1 MLCLVPPRS
10 FLAWLTPPR
19 PNLTFHSATLCHLRE
34 TSLTDSKQQ
43 TTYSPSDPSLLCSD
57 VIWSLLNAQC
67 LGNHLI
73 PCGCLT
79 KVCGVDGC
87 CFPGS
92 CLVSVRYRLR
102 SGAHTAILS
111 TPNPAEGHHQAT
123 PPLETPGHSQASLG
137 QSLVGSLLLS
147 PFSL

>member
-1 MLCLVPPRS
+1 MSRLRKLCILQLLPGLKLISLSPLPFLTCLPVPTPSPVLCLVPPRS

-34 TSLTDSKQQ
+34 TSWTDSKQQ

-102 SGAHTAILS
+102 SGVFPS
-111 TPNPAEGHHQAT
+111 R
-123 PPLETPGHSQASLG
+123 S
-137 QSLVGSLLLS
+137 
-147 PFSL
+147 